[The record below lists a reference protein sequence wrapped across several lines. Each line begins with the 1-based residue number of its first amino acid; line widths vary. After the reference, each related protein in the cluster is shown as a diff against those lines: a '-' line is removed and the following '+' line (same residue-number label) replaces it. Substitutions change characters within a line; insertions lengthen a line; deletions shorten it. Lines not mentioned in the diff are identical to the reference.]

1 MCSKPVENSKKIVP
15 WYSKPKVKLYQNC
28 TRRCTRRDLT
38 GVERCTDV
46 GAPLL
51 KICVDTAT
59 DPYAIIE
66 AYILN
71 KGKEVEEMPQ
81 VESLTSRYARIYTR
95 FADKNINIIAV
106 STSDDRVAVVAEY
119 IFKRPKDDKLIWPK
133 IVITAPDLFN
143 ALVQVEETIGFIRG
157 EGK

>member
-1 MCSKPVENSKKIVP
+1 MGECPLPVFRMYI
-15 WYSKPKVKLYQNC
+15 
-28 TRRCTRRDLT
+28 DM
-38 GVERCTDV
+38 
-46 GAPLL
+46 
-51 KICVDTAT
+51 AT